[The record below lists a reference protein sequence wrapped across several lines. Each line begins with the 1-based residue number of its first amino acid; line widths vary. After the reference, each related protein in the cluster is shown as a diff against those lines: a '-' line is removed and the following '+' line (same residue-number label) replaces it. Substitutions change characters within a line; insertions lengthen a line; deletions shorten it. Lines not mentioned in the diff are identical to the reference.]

1 MAINLIDKMH
11 EMYLGDR
18 VTIDI
23 TKTLDIILQE
33 QEKNLTDIEKQKL
46 LNYATWFLENIEKDS
61 ETKAVDKE
69 QGYFKRNKANM

>member
-1 MAINLIDKMH
+1 MIQTQGSKYMAINLIDKMH

-33 QEKNLTDIEKQKL
+33 QEKKI
-46 LNYATWFLENIEKDS
+46 
-61 ETKAVDKE
+61 
-69 QGYFKRNKANM
+69 

>member
-11 EMYLGDR
+11 EMYLCDR

-33 QEKNLTDIEKQKL
+33 QEKKNNISNNTPNKGLTKKKIKKKKKKYIELCNLVFRK
-46 LNYATWFLENIEKDS
+46 Y
-61 ETKAVDKE
+61 
-69 QGYFKRNKANM
+69 